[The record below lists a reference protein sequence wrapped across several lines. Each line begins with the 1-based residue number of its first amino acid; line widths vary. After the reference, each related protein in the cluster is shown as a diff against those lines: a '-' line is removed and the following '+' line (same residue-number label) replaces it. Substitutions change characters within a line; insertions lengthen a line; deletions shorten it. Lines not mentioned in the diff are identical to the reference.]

1 MRFMG
6 FIPIFFDVTDRR
18 CVVIGGGE
26 VAKRKVEALLEAG
39 ACVTLVSPGLSPP
52 LQEAVARGL
61 LTHIARDYAPGDIKG
76 CVLVYAATDDPKL
89 HRELAAEAR
98 TLGIPINIADEP
110 ALCSFIA
117 PAVVKR
123 GALQIAIS
131 TGGASPA
138 FAARIR
144 RELEDRFGAEYART
158 LDLMRAARR
167 RLHAEEIA
175 PAERMRQLTDLANSA
190 LPDAIAA
197 GDVAAIE
204 RILAAHLGEGV
215 GLAQLGID
223 PAHFA
228 LAAVT
233 EVSH

>member
-1 MRFMG
+1 MG
-6 FIPIFFDVTDRR
+6 YIPIFFDVTGRP
-18 CVVIGGGE
+18 CLVIGGGE
-26 VAKRKVEALLEAG
+26 VAARKVESLLEAG
-39 ACVTLVSPGLSPP
+39 ARVTVVSPRLSPT
-52 LQEAVARGL
+52 LTAAVARGL
-61 LTHIARDYAPGDIKG
+61 VTHIARDYAPGDING

-89 HRELAAEAR
+89 HREVAAEAR
-98 TLGIPINIADEP
+98 SLGIPINVADVPE
-110 ALCSFIA
+110 LCSFIA

-144 RELEDRFGAEYART
+144 RELEDRFGAEYALT
-158 LDLMRAARR
+158 LDLMRAVRR

-175 PAERMRQLTDLANSA
+175 PAERIRRMTDLANSA

-197 GDVAAIE
+197 GDVAAVE

-223 PAHFA
+223 PANFA
-228 LAAVT
+228 LAPVT

>member
-6 FIPIFFDVTDRR
+6 FIPIFFDVTGRP
-18 CVVIGGGE
+18 CIVIGGGE
-26 VAKRKVEALLEAG
+26 VAARKVESLLEAG
-39 ACVTLVSPGLSPP
+39 AHVTVVSPRLSPP
-52 LQEAVARGL
+52 LNAAVARGL
-61 LTHIARDYAPGDIKG
+61 VTHIARDYEPGDLRG
-76 CVLVYAATDDPKL
+76 CVLLYAATDDPEL
-89 HRELAAEAR
+89 HRAVAAEAR
-98 TLGIPINIADEP
+98 TLSIPINVADVPE
-110 ALCSFIA
+110 LCSFIA

-144 RELEDRFGAEYART
+144 RELEDRYGAEYALT

-175 PAERMRQLTDLANSA
+175 PAERMRRLTELANSA
-190 LPDAIAA
+190 LPDVIAA

-228 LAAVT
+228 LAPVT

>member
-1 MRFMG
+1 MG
-6 FIPIFFDVTDRR
+6 YIPIFFDVTGRP

-26 VAKRKVEALLEAG
+26 VAARKVESLLEAG
-39 ACVTLVSPGLSPP
+39 ARVTVVSPRLSPP
-52 LQEAVARGL
+52 LQAAVARGL
-61 LTHIARDYAPGDIKG
+61 VTHIARDYAPGDIKG
-76 CVLVYAATDDPKL
+76 CVLAYAATDDPKL

-98 TLGIPINIADEP
+98 TLGIPINVADVPE
-110 ALCSFIA
+110 LCSFIA

-144 RELEDRFGAEYART
+144 RELEDRFGAEYALT

-175 PAERMRQLTDLANSA
+175 PVERMRRLTDLANSA
-190 LPDAIAA
+190 LPDAVAA
-197 GDVAAIE
+197 GDVAAVE

-228 LAAVT
+228 LAPVT

>member
-1 MRFMG
+1 MG
-6 FIPIFFDVTDRR
+6 YIPIFFDVTGRP
-18 CVVIGGGE
+18 CIVIGGGE
-26 VAKRKVEALLEAG
+26 VAARKVESLIEAG
-39 ACVTLVSPGLSPP
+39 ARVTVVSPRLSPS
-52 LQEAVARGL
+52 LQAAVARGL
-61 LTHIARDYAPGDIKG
+61 VTHIARDYAPGDIKG
-76 CVLVYAATDDPKL
+76 CVLAYAATDDPKL

-98 TLGIPINIADEP
+98 TLGIPINVADVPE
-110 ALCSFIA
+110 LCSFIA

-131 TGGASPA
+131 TSGASPA

-144 RELEDRFGAEYART
+144 RELDDRFGAEYALT

-167 RLHAEEIA
+167 RLHADEIA
-175 PAERMRQLTDLANSA
+175 PVERMRRLTELANSA

-197 GDVAAIE
+197 GDVAAVE

-223 PAHFA
+223 PANFA
-228 LAAVT
+228 LAPVT

>member
-1 MRFMG
+1 MG
-6 FIPIFFDVTDRR
+6 YIPIFFDVAGRL
-18 CVVIGGGE
+18 CVVVGGGE
-26 VAKRKVEALLEAG
+26 VAVRKVESLQEAG
-39 ACVTLVSPGLSPP
+39 ARVTVVSSRLSPP
-52 LQEAVARGL
+52 LQAVVERGL
-61 LTHIARDYAPGDIKG
+61 VTHIARDYAPGDIKG
-76 CVLVYAATDDPKL
+76 SVLVYAATDDPGL

-98 TLGIPINIADEP
+98 SLGIPINVADVPE
-110 ALCSFIA
+110 LCSFIA

-144 RELEDRFGAEYART
+144 RELEERFGAEYALT

-175 PAERMRQLTDLANSA
+175 PAERMRRLMDLANSA

-197 GDVAAIE
+197 GDVAAVE

-223 PAHFA
+223 PANFA
-228 LAAVT
+228 LAPVT